1 MLPYLLRLLLT
12 HNEFSFCSFGRSM
25 GSIVQPHELYQ
36 FTNKPQQTA
45 EFEGELKP
53 EKEIHAAIDVRIG

>member
-1 MLPYLLRLLLT
+1 
-12 HNEFSFCSFGRSM
+12 M

-36 FTNKPQQTA
+36 FANKQQHTA

-53 EKEIHAAIDVRIG
+53 EKEMHAAIDVRIG